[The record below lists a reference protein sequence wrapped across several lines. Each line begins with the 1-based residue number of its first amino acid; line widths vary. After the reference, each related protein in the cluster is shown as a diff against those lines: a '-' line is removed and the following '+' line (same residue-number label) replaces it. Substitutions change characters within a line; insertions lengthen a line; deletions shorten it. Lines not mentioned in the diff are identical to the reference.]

1 MNCSKVSD
9 LDQYKDGRFLVAK
22 QVGEATLNM
31 LSKLSKENVELLL
44 NFLHHTKST
53 AVFEVLQPGYQHV
66 VDLDYLN
73 GESVLKF
80 IAWTSAYK
88 QENKIESFCS
98 IRPDKAIDFARL
110 IGIRVYIQGYFF
122 KSYFQ
127 SGNTFFFRHGN
138 C

>member
-1 MNCSKVSD
+1 M
-9 LDQYKDGRFLVAK
+9 DQYKDGRFLVAR

-110 IGIRVYIQGYFF
+110 IGTIRVCLYHIREISF
-122 KSYFQ
+122 K
-127 SGNTFFFRHGN
+127 N
-138 C
+138 CY

>member
-1 MNCSKVSD
+1 MNCSKISD

-73 GESVLKF
+73 GESLLKF

-110 IGIRVYIQGYFF
+110 IGIRVYVYIGWF
-122 KSYFQ
+122 
-127 SGNTFFFRHGN
+127 
-138 C
+138 